1 MATSFS
7 GKTIL
12 ISGGNSGIGLQAAR
26 DFLARGHRVVLLGR
40 DAKKGEEALASF
52 GAARTRAAFHS
63 VDLSTHVGVRAAAAR
78 VLDENDTFEAVLHST
93 GVFTNKDVR
102 TSDGLHVLFAVN
114 YLSRYHLTQLLLPA
128 LRRAER
134 ARVVMMTASV
144 PVSTKIDLH
153 DFPRYEPFHFA
164 QARLPIQVANH
175 HYAAHLAKAE
185 PGLLAGVVNAGAAK
199 TDILRMMP
207 WAMRAVAAVVGPLFF
222 STVAE
227 SALNAE
233 EACLGDEW
241 LPATYWDKPGSFDRR
256 TPIVF
261 DEAVTQK
268 VIEASRALTGI

>member
-1 MATSFS
+1 MTASFS

-26 DFLARGHRVVLLGR
+26 DFLAGGHRVVLLGR
-40 DAKKGEEALASF
+40 DPKKGEEALASF
-52 GAARTRAAFHS
+52 GEARHRATFHS
-63 VDLSTHVGVRAAAAR
+63 VDLSTHDGVRAAAAR
-78 VLDENDTFEAVLHST
+78 VLEENDTFDAVLHST
-93 GVFTNKDVR
+93 GVFTNQDVR
-102 TSDGLHVLFAVN
+102 TRDGLHVLFAVN

-153 DFPRYEPFHFA
+153 DFPRYAPFHLA
-164 QARLPIQVANH
+164 RARLPIQVANH

-207 WAMRAVAAVVGPLFF
+207 WAMRATAAVVGPLFL

-227 SALNAE
+227 SAHNAE
-233 EACLGDEW
+233 AACLRDDW
-241 LPATYWDKPGSFDRR
+241 SPATYWDKPARFDRR
-256 TPIVF
+256 TPIVI
-261 DEAVTQK
+261 DESVTQK
-268 VIEASRALTGI
+268 VIEGSRALTGV